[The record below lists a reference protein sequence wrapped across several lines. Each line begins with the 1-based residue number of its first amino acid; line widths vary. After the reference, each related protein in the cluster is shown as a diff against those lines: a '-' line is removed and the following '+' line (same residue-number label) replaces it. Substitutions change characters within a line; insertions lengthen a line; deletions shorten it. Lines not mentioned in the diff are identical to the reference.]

1 MTRVGAYWLAQFGG
15 AIAAAAILRG
25 SLGDLAHV
33 GATLPSGSQGQ
44 AFLWELILTFLYVVA
59 PLLGAGVGAVA
70 YQFVRGEQPALVPS
84 GEEA

>member
-1 MTRVGAYWLAQFGG
+1 VTRVGAYWLAQFGG

-25 SLGDLAHV
+25 SLGDLAH
-33 GATLPSGSQGQ
+33 
-44 AFLWELILTFLYVVA
+44 
-59 PLLGAGVGAVA
+59 LGAGVGAVA